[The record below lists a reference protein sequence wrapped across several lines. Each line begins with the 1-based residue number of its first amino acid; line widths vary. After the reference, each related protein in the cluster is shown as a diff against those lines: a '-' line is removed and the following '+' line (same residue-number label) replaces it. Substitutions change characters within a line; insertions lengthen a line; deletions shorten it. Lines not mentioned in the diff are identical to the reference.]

1 MIVLYTDELYH
12 HGIKGMKWGLRRFQN
27 PDGSYTDAGKRR
39 RSNSDREWAAKNSSL
54 LSDDELNK
62 RISRLQKEKQLKDLT
77 DQVVH
82 PGRKMARDLLDR
94 YGNQAFSTA
103 VGTAVGAAAS
113 AAATVYI
120 TKKINPPKTAY
131 QTKKEQW
138 TADQRLI
145 DEGYAM
151 IDDKGKVRRV
161 DKHKN
166 SRKN

>member
-1 MIVLYTDELYH
+1 MYTDELYH

-27 PDGSYTDAGKRR
+27 ADGSYTDAGKRR
-39 RSNSDREWAAKNSSL
+39 RANSDRDWAAKNSSQ

-62 RISRLQKEKQLKDLT
+62 RINRLQKEKQLKDLT

-94 YGNQAFSTA
+94 YGNQAVA
-103 VGTAVGAAAS
+103 TAVGAAAS

-120 TKKINPPKTAY
+120 TKKINPSKTAY

-151 IDDKGKVRRV
+151 IDDKGKVRRI

-166 SRKN
+166 RRRN

>member
-1 MIVLYTDELYH
+1 MYTDELYH
-12 HGIKGMKWGLRRFQN
+12 HGIKGQKWGLRRFQN
-27 PDGSYTDAGKRR
+27 ADGSYTDAGKRHR
-39 RSNSDREWAAKNSSL
+39 ANSDRDWAAKNSSQ

-94 YGNQAFSTA
+94 YGNQIATA
-103 VGTAVGAAAS
+103 AVAAGVGAATTALIKQKFNPRFNPTKS
-113 AAATVYI
+113 VYE
-120 TKKINPPKTAY
+120 
-131 QTKKEQW
+131 TKKEQW
-138 TADQRLI
+138 DAEQRLI

-151 IDDKGKVRRV
+151 VDDKGKVRRV

-166 SRKN
+166 RRKN